1 MGKMKR
7 YWIPITALILTVGSG
22 YAAFSHFSVAAAE
35 GEYGTP
41 QTPVSMATYETTE
54 NAPSYSSAI
63 PTTLVPAPAAFA
75 TPDSTTAES
84 SESETS
90 ASSMVPLPVA
100 QPVSPVTQTP
110 PSAPEVVP
118 TPLPLPDG
126 PVVSTSASLPESAQ
140 PLSSGSVPLESL
152 PPTDPFAAL
161 PMQDGMTTAPN
172 ASQST
177 TTLNVPQPAAMP
189 LIPLQMEPEPEQEA
203 ASANVP
209 PTETLMPTNPM
220 FTPYT
225 NASESTGDA
234 NGTAADNGNNATT
247 DENGL
252 PPLSPWN
259 AVSNDNEPTPL
270 SSSAT
275 GGLNESAFPALT
287 APRQFEEQQALA
299 AVEGSGKPGEE
310 QFDGLQKPQVV
321 LEKTL
326 PDEVIVGNTTT
337 IQLAVR
343 NPSDRPLY
351 NVTVRDEV
359 PERTRFAGSTPQAQ
373 QDGKSGLLWNLGT
386 LEGGEERNIEIQ
398 LVPLREGEFG
408 SVATVQFACSAGGRS
423 RAVQPRLEV
432 DLVGPER
439 VLIGQDAVMKV
450 TVTNTG
456 TGTAKNVFLF
466 EQVPAGFR
474 HVAGEQLENQLGD
487 LRPGESQ
494 EVELSLTATGV
505 GPIDNT
511 VAVRG
516 DGGLTAEKTHKI
528 EILAPALDVA
538 ATGAKRRFLKR
549 ETTYT
554 LSISNPGTADAT
566 GVTFSTVLPLGVE
579 FVRTNN
585 EGAYDAQTRTV
596 HWALETLP
604 AGETGDVEL
613 VVLPTEAGEKA
624 LRICGAASNV
634 TAVEKQMP
642 VLIEGVG
649 AFSFEVTDLVDP
661 VELGEETVY
670 RITLSNNGSKE
681 VTGIRM
687 TAGLSSGLE
696 LISIEGAISGQA
708 NGSQIVFDTIPSLM
722 PEVMQQV
729 LVRVRAKAA
738 GDQRLRVQARTDD
751 VQQPVTK
758 EETTQIF
765 AD

>member
-1 MGKMKR
+1 
-7 YWIPITALILTVGSG
+7 
-22 YAAFSHFSVAAAE
+22 
-35 GEYGTP
+35 
-41 QTPVSMATYETTE
+41 
-54 NAPSYSSAI
+54 
-63 PTTLVPAPAAFA
+63 
-75 TPDSTTAES
+75 
-84 SESETS
+84 
-90 ASSMVPLPVA
+90 
-100 QPVSPVTQTP
+100 
-110 PSAPEVVP
+110 
-118 TPLPLPDG
+118 
-126 PVVSTSASLPESAQ
+126 
-140 PLSSGSVPLESL
+140 
-152 PPTDPFAAL
+152 
-161 PMQDGMTTAPN
+161 
-172 ASQST
+172 
-177 TTLNVPQPAAMP
+177 
-189 LIPLQMEPEPEQEA
+189 
-203 ASANVP
+203 
-209 PTETLMPTNPM
+209 
-220 FTPYT
+220 
-225 NASESTGDA
+225 
-234 NGTAADNGNNATT
+234 
-247 DENGL
+247 
-252 PPLSPWN
+252 
-259 AVSNDNEPTPL
+259 
-270 SSSAT
+270 
-275 GGLNESAFPALT
+275 
-287 APRQFEEQQALA
+287 
-299 AVEGSGKPGEE
+299 
-310 QFDGLQKPQVV
+310 
-321 LEKTL
+321 
-326 PDEVIVGNTTT
+326 
-337 IQLAVR
+337 
-343 NPSDRPLY
+343 
-351 NVTVRDEV
+351 DEV

-386 LEGGEERNIEIQ
+386 LEGGEERNIEIL

-432 DLVGPER
+432 ELAGPDR
-439 VLIGQDAVMKV
+439 VLIGQEAAMKV
-450 TVTNTG
+450 TVTNIG

-466 EQVPAGFR
+466 EQVPSGLR
-474 HVAGEQLENQLGD
+474 HVAGDQLENQLGD
-487 LRPGESQ
+487 LRPGESR

-505 GPIDNT
+505 GPIDNM
-511 VAVRG
+511 VSVRG

-566 GVTFSTVLPLGVE
+566 GVAFSTVLPMGVE

-585 EGAYDAQTRTV
+585 EGAYDVQTRTV

-634 TAVEKQMP
+634 TTVEKQMP
-642 VLIEGVG
+642 ILIEGVG

-696 LISIEGAISGQA
+696 LVSIEGAVSGQA

-729 LVRVRAKAA
+729 LVRVRAKEA

-758 EETTQIF
+758 EETTQVF